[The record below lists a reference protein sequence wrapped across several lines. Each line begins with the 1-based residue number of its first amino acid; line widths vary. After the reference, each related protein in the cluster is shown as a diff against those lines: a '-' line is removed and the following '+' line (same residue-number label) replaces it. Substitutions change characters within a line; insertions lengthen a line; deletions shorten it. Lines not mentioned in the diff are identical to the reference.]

1 MNELERT
8 GKLDRSLEFLPNEK
22 SLIEHKLMG
31 KGLSSPAIAVL
42 HCYSKI
48 ILKEAL
54 LASDV
59 PEDPYLKTFL
69 VSSFPKPLQNKF
81 SEQMQ
86 EHPLK
91 REIIATKLSN
101 IIVNDMGFSFVY
113 RMQDE
118 TGAPISAIARAY
130 MITRSVLDMEM
141 VWKKIE
147 ALDSVLDAQ
156 DQVRI
161 MLLYVRL
168 LRRITRWFLRNQR
181 MRLDITT
188 AVKQYTTGMQEFKK
202 ILPTVFGEDYLSQY
216 NEKLEKYLLMGVPED
231 LAQELMMTPGLFSA
245 MDILEV
251 SQKFSV
257 SVREVAEIYFKMGD
271 FLHLTWIRT
280 QVIIHS
286 TENHWEALSREA
298 LRDDLDWQQRKLTSG
313 IIKSAKKNKDYEQ
326 AFLMWSEHHVGLIER
341 WRHILASLRSST
353 TLNYT
358 MFFVAIRDLLDL
370 TQTTTQA
377 SEKLKVASD
386 D

>member
-1 MNELERT
+1 
-8 GKLDRSLEFLPNEK
+8 
-22 SLIEHKLMG
+22 
-31 KGLSSPAIAVL
+31 
-42 HCYSKI
+42 
-48 ILKEAL
+48 
-54 LASDV
+54 
-59 PEDPYLKTFL
+59 
-69 VSSFPKPLQNKF
+69 
-81 SEQMQ
+81 
-86 EHPLK
+86 
-91 REIIATKLSN
+91 
-101 IIVNDMGFSFVY
+101 
-113 RMQDE
+113 
-118 TGAPISAIARAY
+118 
-130 MITRSVLDMEM
+130 MEM